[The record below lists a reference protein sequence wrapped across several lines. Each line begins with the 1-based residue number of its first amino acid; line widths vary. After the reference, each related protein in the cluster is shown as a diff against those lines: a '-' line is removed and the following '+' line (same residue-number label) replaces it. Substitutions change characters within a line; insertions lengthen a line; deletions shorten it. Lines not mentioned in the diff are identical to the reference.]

1 MFSTAGESSRG
12 SAARLPCG
20 VDYSASVFRV
30 REKTE
35 MRHVVSS
42 ILPDLLKGKERSKDR
57 SFPLEL
63 VVRIELTTC
72 SLRKPDR
79 AVFTCMHMC
88 PQVAV
93 RKGFRAFRP
102 FHGFTQISAKNRKSG
117 NKNHSCRCVQLG
129 DFFLECRNSI

>member
-1 MFSTAGESSRG
+1 MFFDLIFTKKKKPESLDKIRGFGLGTGGAEEPPRPVGDEGGPQAGENTERAECSKRRQAIMFSTAGESSRG

-72 SLRKPDR
+72 SLR
-79 AVFTCMHMC
+79 TL
-88 PQVAV
+88 
-93 RKGFRAFRP
+93 
-102 FHGFTQISAKNRKSG
+102 T
-117 NKNHSCRCVQLG
+117 
-129 DFFLECRNSI
+129 